1 MAPIIE
7 VQTMRTLLPLATLVG
22 LSLAGNAALAAC
34 SYPKANV
41 KIPDGRSASLDQMK
55 AAQAEVKAFDKAI
68 ADYSTCV
75 ESETN
80 TSIDTAAEPPSEER
94 KAEMRRMMAQ
104 KINAAVKEAEDLA
117 ARFNEQVKVYK
128 EKNKKT

>member
-1 MAPIIE
+1 
-7 VQTMRTLLPLATLVG
+7 MRILLPLATLVG

-34 SYPKANV
+34 SYPKGNIKV
-41 KIPDGRSASLDQMK
+41 PDGRNATLDEMK
-55 AAQAEVKAFDKAI
+55 ATQSEVKAFDKAI

-75 ESETN
+75 ETETN
-80 TSIDTAAEPPSEER
+80 TAIDTAPEPLTEEK
-94 KAEMRRMMAQ
+94 KAEMKGKMAQ

>member
-1 MAPIIE
+1 
-7 VQTMRTLLPLATLVG
+7 MRILLPLATLVG

-34 SYPKANV
+34 SYPKGNIKV
-41 KIPDGRSASLDQMK
+41 PDGRSASLDEMK
-55 AAQAEVKAFDKAI
+55 AAQTEVKAFDKAI

-75 ESETN
+75 ETETN
-80 TSIDTAAEPPSEER
+80 TAIDTAPEPLTEEK
-94 KAEMRRMMAQ
+94 KAEMRTKMAQ

-117 ARFNEQVKVYK
+117 ARFNEQVKAYK

>member
-1 MAPIIE
+1 
-7 VQTMRTLLPLATLVG
+7 MRILLPLATLVG

-34 SYPKANV
+34 SYPKANIKV
-41 KIPDGRSASLDQMK
+41 PDGRSATLDEMK
-55 AAQAEVKAFDKAI
+55 AAQTEVKAFDKAI

-75 ESETN
+75 ETETN
-80 TSIDTAAEPPSEER
+80 TAIDTAPEPLTEEK
-94 KAEMRRMMAQ
+94 KAEMKGKMAQ

>member
-1 MAPIIE
+1 
-7 VQTMRTLLPLATLVG
+7 MRILLPLATLVG

-34 SYPKANV
+34 SYPKGNIKV
-41 KIPDGRSASLDQMK
+41 PDGRNATLDEMK
-55 AAQAEVKAFDKAI
+55 ATQSEVKAFDKAI

-75 ESETN
+75 ETETN
-80 TSIDTAAEPPSEER
+80 TAIDTAPEPLTEEK
-94 KAEMRRMMAQ
+94 KAEMKGKMAQ

-117 ARFNEQVKVYK
+117 GRFNEQVKVYK

>member
-1 MAPIIE
+1 
-7 VQTMRTLLPLATLVG
+7 MRILLPLATLVG

-34 SYPKANV
+34 SYPKVNIKV
-41 KIPDGRSASLDQMK
+41 PDGSTASLDEMK
-55 AAQAEVKAFDKAI
+55 AAQTEVKAFDKAI

-75 ESETN
+75 EAETN
-80 TSIDTAAEPPSEER
+80 TAIDTSAEPLTEEK
-94 KAEMRRMMAQ
+94 KAEMKGKMAQ